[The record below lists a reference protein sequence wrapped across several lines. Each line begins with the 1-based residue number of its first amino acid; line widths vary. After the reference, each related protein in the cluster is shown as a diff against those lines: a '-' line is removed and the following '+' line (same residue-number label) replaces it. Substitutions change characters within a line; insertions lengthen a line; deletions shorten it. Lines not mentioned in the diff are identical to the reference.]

1 MDYQDEKM
9 EHVPS
14 YDTGVT
20 ALHIQELI
28 DTNKALRESVI
39 SIAALLKEQSKGIA
53 YPRRTD
59 SGIDAEELSR
69 YAYDSRFSR
78 LQQAVPGACL
88 TRASRQRR
96 YEKQW
101 QEAIPMSGEAIE
113 DERLQRRQ
121 AYEGQS
127 FTFNDY
133 FQMTD
138 HTLDRW
144 TRPSGKGK
152 VNNLHESCPTLLT
165 YDDPWW
171 DIVSCTLREVPM
183 DDQPQSRKFDTALHS
198 GLHYDL
204 FIALFGSEFNYKWC
218 DASRAAFE
226 ESRRFR
232 LGQIV
237 RKLQDTGA
245 VAYFGKDF
253 ARVLIE
259 VAEWT
264 KMVWTRKPEDLQ
276 TLEGLRIHCYRREV
290 LAQPQLS
297 EYRDSERQNEGL
309 LAILYALDLRKWWT
323 NGAPWERVVRDMDTD
338 SVPID
343 TLISLVDQITGWNEK
358 TKSRIY
364 STDPSK
370 DMSVDPANINSR
382 AIRDLGDLH
391 IVWTAELDM
400 HLRISL
406 DGKKL
411 YVFQYPSWLIGR
423 RFHDRTSSYGDQGD
437 AAESNKVFHD
447 LAETYALLF
456 GPTTV
461 RETRQLR
468 DVLLNTECN
477 AFFLGVPLWR
487 AVPRSDPLLQDK
499 VILHPEYAP
508 ARTFLDNFRSIYL
521 PYSMEPGDA
530 FGSRK
535 STIADA
541 LRRRQP
547 YHDDLSIMM
556 LSIIRYYPL
565 SGSFNWSG
573 SHFEEQLRVLKAF
586 MDGKKPRT
594 IGQLW
599 KDARDAT
606 SWWTFWAVLFFG
618 IVSILLA
625 LGSLIVAIVQ
635 TVGTFQAID

>member
-1 MDYQDEKM
+1 MDFPDEKL
-9 EHVPS
+9 EQVPS
-14 YDTGVT
+14 CDAAVT
-20 ALHIQELI
+20 ALHVQELI

-39 SIAALLKEQSKGIA
+39 SIAALLQEQSKGSA

-59 SGIDAEELSR
+59 SGIDTEELSR
-69 YAYDSRFSR
+69 YARESRFSQ
-78 LQQAVPGACL
+78 LQQTIPGAGL
-88 TRASRQRR
+88 NRASRKRR

-101 QEAIPMSGEAIE
+101 QEVIHMSPEAIE
-113 DERLQRRQ
+113 NERVQRRQ
-121 AYEGQS
+121 AYE
-127 FTFNDY
+127 DHW
-133 FQMTD
+133 FQP
-138 HTLDRW
+138 TLD
-144 TRPSGKGK
+144 TKAA
-152 VNNLHESCPTLLT
+152 NLTEFCPTLLP

-171 DIVSCTLREVPM
+171 DIVSCTLREVSM

-253 ARVLIE
+253 AQVLIE

-264 KMVWTRKPEDLQ
+264 KMVWVRKPEGLQ
-276 TLEGLRIHCYRREV
+276 TLEGLRVHCYCREV
-290 LAQPQLS
+290 LPQPLPS
-297 EYRDSERQNEGL
+297 EYRDAERQDEGL

-323 NGAPWERVVRDMDTD
+323 NGAPWEQVVRDIDTD
-338 SVPID
+338 SVPLD
-343 TLISLVDQITGWNEK
+343 PLISLVDQLTGWNEK
-358 TKSRIY
+358 SMSRFY
-364 STDPSK
+364 KTEPSK
-370 DMSVDPANINSR
+370 DMSVDPADVNSR
-382 AIRDLGDLH
+382 ALRDLGDLQ

-411 YVFQYPSWLIGR
+411 YVFQYPTWLIGR
-423 RFHDRTSSYGDQGD
+423 RFHDTTSAYGDQGD

-456 GPTTV
+456 GPSTV

-468 DVLLNTECN
+468 DVLLNTECK
-477 AFFLGVPLWR
+477 AYFLSVPLWR
-487 AVPRSDPLLQDK
+487 AIPTSDPLMQDK
-499 VILHPEYAP
+499 VTLHPEYAP
-508 ARTFLDNFRSIYL
+508 TRTFLDNFRTIDL
-521 PYSMEPGDA
+521 PYSMEPAEA
-530 FGSRK
+530 FRSRK
-535 STIADA
+535 STMADA

-547 YHDDLSIMM
+547 YHDDMSIMM

-573 SHFEEQLRVLKAF
+573 SRFEEQLRVLKAF
-586 MDGKKPRT
+586 MDGKKPRN

-625 LGSLIVAIVQ
+625 LGSLIVGIVQ